1 MDPWRTHAAALTP
14 TCCTCRLRDERER
27 RVGEE
32 QQLLAE
38 AVLRE
43 HNEAAAALSAELARL
58 RLSYGAA
65 VPATAVAAA
74 GAAEGRGGAAAGA
87 EDGSGGDVGVVGG
100 DARAA
105 EAAAWLRRCEWREAR
120 LALAARRRLM
130 WQVWLRLRV
139 LHVTS
144 SYASSGSGAQAR
156 SHVVLQFATD
166 LSNDA

>member
-1 MDPWRTHAAALTP
+1 MQGHAAVLTP

-43 HNEAAAALSAELARL
+43 HNEAAAALAAELARL
-58 RLSYGAA
+58 RLSYGTA
-65 VPATAVAAA
+65 VPATAAAA
-74 GAAEGRGGAAAGA
+74 SSGAADGRGGAAAGA
-87 EDGSGGDVGVVGG
+87 RVGEDGSGGDGGVVGG

-130 WQVWLRLRV
+130 WQVWLWLRV
-139 LHVTS
+139 LQLTS
-144 SYASSGSGAQAR
+144 LMCPLALGPRPEAM
-156 SHVVLQFATD
+156 
-166 LSNDA
+166 